1 MTFVQFM
8 NEVYQII
15 FEKLKKETFA
25 FLILAGMCYFFYL
38 QSQKIE
44 AKLEAKILS
53 VEMSLSACNAERGKL
68 AELVAA
74 LQERFDVFSNK
85 NNKRK

>member
-15 FEKLKKETFA
+15 LEKLKKETFA
-25 FLILAGMCYFFYL
+25 FLILAGVCYFFYL

-44 AKLEAKILS
+44 SKLEAKILL
-53 VEMSLSACNAERGKL
+53 VETSLSDCNAERGKL
-68 AELVAA
+68 AVLVAD
-74 LQERFDVFSNK
+74 LQARFDVFSNK